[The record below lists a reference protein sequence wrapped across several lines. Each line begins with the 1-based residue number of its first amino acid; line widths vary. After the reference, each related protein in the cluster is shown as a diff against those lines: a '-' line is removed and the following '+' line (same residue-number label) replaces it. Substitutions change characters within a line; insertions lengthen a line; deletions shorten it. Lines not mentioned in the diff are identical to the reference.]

1 MKVSF
6 LTSAQQ
12 ELDEAIAWYAA
23 QAPGLGEIFLA
34 EMRTTLTLIARHP
47 LAWHKLSRETRR
59 CRLRRFPYSIV
70 FCPTGEEVLVIA
82 IAHQRRRPD
91 YWRGRL

>member
-6 LTSAQQ
+6 LTPAQQ

-23 QAPGLGEIFLA
+23 QAPGLGDTFLA
-34 EMRTTLTLIARHP
+34 EMRKTLMLIARHP
-47 LAWHKLSRETRR
+47 LAWHKLSQETRR
-59 CRLRRFPYSIV
+59 CRLRRFPFSVVY
-70 FCPTGEEVLVIA
+70 CPTEDEVLVIA
-82 IAHQRRRPD
+82 IAHQRRRPS